1 MGNEV
6 QRIMLID
13 DNTIDNFFNQRAIQN
28 FNPGIKV
35 TEKRN
40 VKDALE
46 YLENAGNEDFPDLI
60 FLDISM
66 PKYSGWDFLD
76 AYNERYANKKTRIT
90 ILTSSEDPLD
100 LASAQILG
108 ISLKNKPL
116 KASLLDEIINNKGG
130 YAAAV

>member
-1 MGNEV
+1 MENEV

-28 FNPGIKV
+28 FNPAIKV
-35 TEKRN
+35 TERRN

-46 YLENAGNEDFPDLI
+46 YLENAGTENFPDLI

-76 AYNERYANKKTRIT
+76 AYNHLYANKRTRIT

-108 ISLKNKPL
+108 VSLKNKPL

>member
-6 QRIMLID
+6 RRIMLID

-28 FNPGIKV
+28 FNPQIRV

-40 VKDALE
+40 IKDALA
-46 YLENAGNEDFPDLI
+46 YLETANEEFPDYI

-66 PKYSGWDFLD
+66 PKYSGWDFID
-76 AYNERYANKKTRIT
+76 AYNQLYANKKTRII
-90 ILTSSEDPLD
+90 ILTSSQDPLD
-100 LASAQILG
+100 IASAEILG
-108 ISLKNKPL
+108 IPLKNKPL

>member
-46 YLENAGNEDFPDLI
+46 YLENTGSEDFPDLI

-108 ISLKNKPL
+108 VALKNKPL